1 MFDVL
6 SVDTG
11 YEIST
16 KVKVWSSSIM
26 ILELGYRS
34 EIKKKKKKKKKNKK
48 RIKINPSGWV
58 HTKNN

>member
-34 EIKKKKKKKKKNKK
+34 EIKKKKKKKEKKYKKKKKKKKK
-48 RIKINPSGWV
+48 R
-58 HTKNN
+58 TKRE

>member
-34 EIKKKKKKKKKNKK
+34 EIKKKEQKENKNK
-48 RIKINPSGWV
+48 P
-58 HTKNN
+58 

>member
-34 EIKKKKKKKKKNKK
+34 EIKKKKKKEQKENKNK
-48 RIKINPSGWV
+48 P
-58 HTKNN
+58 

>member
-34 EIKKKKKKKKKNKK
+34 EIKKKKKKKKQKENKNK
-48 RIKINPSGWV
+48 P
-58 HTKNN
+58 

>member
-34 EIKKKKKKKKKNKK
+34 EIKKKKKKKKKK
-48 RIKINPSGWV
+48 R
-58 HTKNN
+58 TKRE

>member
-34 EIKKKKKKKKKNKK
+34 EIKKKKKKKEQKENKNK
-48 RIKINPSGWV
+48 R
-58 HTKNN
+58 

>member
-34 EIKKKKKKKKKNKK
+34 EIKKKKKKKEQKENKNK
-48 RIKINPSGWV
+48 P
-58 HTKNN
+58 

>member
-1 MFDVL
+1 MFNVL

-34 EIKKKKKKKKKNKK
+34 EIKKKKKKKEQKENKNK
-48 RIKINPSGWV
+48 P
-58 HTKNN
+58 

>member
-26 ILELGYRS
+26 ILELGYNLRS
-34 EIKKKKKKKKKNKK
+34 KKKKKEQKENKNK
-48 RIKINPSGWV
+48 P
-58 HTKNN
+58 

>member
-26 ILELGYRS
+26 ILELAYRS
-34 EIKKKKKKKKKNKK
+34 EIKKKKKKKKEQKENKNK
-48 RIKINPSGWV
+48 P
-58 HTKNN
+58 